1 MVPGGS
7 GNRLA
12 TLFHCA
18 EFCRKHFQ
26 EGSTELQIGF
36 APNDTDRVAG
46 RVPWYPTSREKRARC
61 GTPDP
66 LLPVQEAGHLI
77 FQLASAS
84 RLLLMNNLLRRY
96 GNELEA
102 EGSGVPRT
110 FPGNVFQ
117 KSVAQWVSCLKPCP
131 WYPEGA
137 RGFEYVDGKPETA
150 RCVHRFLPH
159 ATHASERAPRRHPT

>member
-61 GTPDP
+61 GAPDP

-77 FQLASAS
+77 FQLATAS
-84 RLLLMNNLLRRY
+84 RLLLLMTKERLAVPWKVVAEQRLFFAWVGLRPMTAPVSNYFPCSLTLSFVIPERSRGICGSADLSWKCVSKERSAVGLL
-96 GNELEA
+96 
-102 EGSGVPRT
+102 SKTVPVV
-110 FPGNVFQ
+110 P
-117 KSVAQWVSCLKPCP
+117 
-131 WYPEGA
+131 
-137 RGFEYVDGKPETA
+137 
-150 RCVHRFLPH
+150 
-159 ATHASERAPRRHPT
+159 